1 MPARTVISL
10 YLLACLLVAGSYGM
24 ILMLPVRL
32 AEIGGDTRDVGR
44 LQLLIG
50 IVAIGMIFLSGYVS
64 DRIGQIRALGV
75 AAASISFGLAL
86 YGTATFLGP
95 VSTAASIFYGLGW
108 GLYFGLKLAV
118 LARITTPESRF
129 QIYALLSVAIM
140 LGFGL
145 WPVWGAVVTKATGG
159 TPIAFFAA
167 SGLSLLGGATY
178 QLLRQPIRHLTLPG
192 WEENKDAITMAS
204 IGAIVRSPAVLPIGL
219 TFLTACVFAGMNS
232 FQAVYAEARAL
243 DFAVYFFVYTASA
256 VGFRLILS
264 PFLRPE
270 NAWWATTLL
279 YAITT
284 GSVALF
290 VISGSSQLL
299 YVVIAIGFGLGYGA
313 SSPVVQTLGANTAPE
328 SATSQSLQLLV
339 VCHLAGVFGFPLI
352 AGYLLA
358 VSEHGNV
365 ILLLTVLSAIST
377 FGAIYGA
384 FTGNAHH
391 PTPTLNGTKCQHE
404 EPTT

>member
-1 MPARTVISL
+1 MATRTVISL
-10 YLLACLLVAGSYGM
+10 YLLASLLVAGSYGM
-24 ILMLPVRL
+24 ILMLPVRM

-50 IVAIGMIFLSGYVS
+50 IVAIGMILLSGYVS

-75 AAASISFGLAL
+75 AALSISLGLAL
-86 YGTATFLGP
+86 FGAATFLGP
-95 VSTAASIFYGLGW
+95 ISLAASVFYGLGW

-145 WPVWGAVVTKATGG
+145 WPVWGAVVTKIIGE
-159 TPIAFFAA
+159 TPFAFYVA

-178 QLLRQPIRHLTLPG
+178 QLLRQPIRHLTRPG
-192 WEENKDAITMAS
+192 WEESKDAITMAS

-232 FQAVYAEARAL
+232 FQTVYTPARAL

-264 PFLRPE
+264 PFFRPE
-270 NAWWATTLL
+270 NAWWATILL

-290 VISGSSQLL
+290 AFSGSNQLL
-299 YVVIAIGFGLGYGA
+299 YVIVAIGFGLGYGA
-313 SSPVVQTLGANTAPE
+313 SSPVVQALGANTVPE
-328 SATSQSLQLLV
+328 AITAQSLQLLV
-339 VCHLAGVFGFPLI
+339 VSHLVGVFGFPLI

-358 VSEHGNV
+358 VSEQGNV
-365 ILLLTVLSAIST
+365 ILLLTILSAVAT
-377 FGAIYGA
+377 LGAIYGCI
-384 FTGNAHH
+384 TGKDHR
-391 PTPTLNGTKCQHE
+391 PTPTVSRTHPQHKE
-404 EPTT
+404 TTT